1 MKYDHTLPGDSSLQP
16 GEARC
21 PGPTPQDLLAR
32 DGDNTPEA
40 LREENYFFHGDSDIP
55 WSRYTSQVFF
65 DAEIEHMWSKTWQ
78 WACREEHIPEIGDYS
93 VYDVGPYSI
102 IVIRDGADS
111 IKAFANSCPHRA
123 MQLCEAGSA
132 GSGKQFI
139 RCPFHGMSWNLDGSL
154 REMTCRWDFPHV
166 DEDNFR
172 LTEVLVDTW
181 AGFVFIN
188 INLEAEPLHE
198 YLEVLPRHFEDWGLE
213 NRFISLHTEKILPGN
228 WKMVQE
234 GFLEAFHVLA
244 THPEG
249 LHTSSWA
256 NTQYD
261 IFGKH
266 VTRFLQN
273 LSSGNQ
279 QEGRSEA
286 EIFESLG
293 YKPEDLPAGVT
304 ARQQHA
310 DNLRTSLGAK
320 MNVDLSDVSNSIMLD
335 SIEYH
340 LFPNAFFFPGITIP
354 LIYRFRPLTVDSCI
368 HEILLLQPVPDNGVR
383 PKPASVVKLGVDD
396 SYTTVPGFPLA
407 HVLDQDTDNFKR
419 QLAGVKAS
427 LKGAQTLG
435 NYQEVRIRRFHQTL
449 DEFLDQPHLI

>member
-1 MKYDHTLPGDSSLQP
+1 M
-16 GEARC
+16 
-21 PGPTPQDLLAR
+21 
-32 DGDNTPEA
+32 
-40 LREENYFFHGDSDIP
+40 
-55 WSRYTSQVFF
+55 
-65 DAEIEHMWSKTWQ
+65 
-78 WACREEHIPEIGDYS
+78 
-93 VYDVGPYSI
+93 
-102 IVIRDGADS
+102 
-111 IKAFANSCPHRA
+111 
-123 MQLCEAGSA
+123 
-132 GSGKQFI
+132 
-139 RCPFHGMSWNLDGSL
+139 
-154 REMTCRWDFPHV
+154 
-166 DEDNFR
+166 
-172 LTEVLVDTW
+172 
-181 AGFVFIN
+181 
-188 INLEAEPLHE
+188 
-198 YLEVLPRHFEDWGLE
+198 
-213 NRFISLHTEKILPGN
+213 
-228 WKMVQE
+228 
-234 GFLEAFHVLA
+234 
-244 THPEG
+244 
-249 LHTSSWA
+249 
-256 NTQYD
+256 
-261 IFGKH
+261 
-266 VTRFLQN
+266 
-273 LSSGNQ
+273 SSGNQ